1 MKRVLRLG
9 ILRVARV
16 ARAAH
21 PLVSC
26 KGRAS
31 AGHPQKIRRP
41 VATLGRRKPAGHPTR
56 RPWSSIRRAVPSH
69 CRCDAKGEIL
79 TFGFALVLLNL
90 RLRPPPRSSLGE
102 EGEKW
107 LPRPGKMM
115 RRGSWL
121 IARMPRGN
129 LPLPRCSIHGYAL
142 IWPFHGQ
149 TTSFRQISPWPACL
163 QNDLIGDS

>member
-1 MKRVLRLG
+1 MWAVRAEPAPGTLKRSAAQLPPLAAENRPATQPVGLGLRSEE
-9 ILRVARV
+9 RF
-16 ARAAH
+16 H
-21 PLVSC
+21 
-26 KGRAS
+26 
-31 AGHPQKIRRP
+31 
-41 VATLGRRKPAGHPTR
+41 
-56 RPWSSIRRAVPSH
+56 H

-121 IARMPRGN
+121 IARMPRRN
-129 LPLPRCSIHGYAL
+129 LPLCRGGMHGYAL
-142 IWPFHGQ
+142 IRPFHGQ